1 MSGHVKTLWEGKFWG
16 GSDQHIIGYGDY
28 SYERADG
35 QTVEWFIVGVAS
47 QKHYTSV
54 YVNAVDGDGYLV
66 EKYADSLGKVKTG
79 KSSISFKSLDDI
91 ELDVL
96 LDLVG
101 KANAQMS

>member
-16 GSDQHIIGYGDY
+16 GSDQHFIGYGDY